1 MKIGSLLKTLAP
13 TLMKTVAS
21 SNPIAGMAVKLAAR
35 KLGLPD
41 TSTIDEIEKVV
52 ENDPEKAQTLQDAD
66 LEIKKL
72 TANIEGFRL
81 ETEDGQDARDKFA
94 HDPTPKVIAVMA
106 MGGFLA
112 YIFMVTLRGPEQTD
126 DAIVNLVL
134 GYLGGLVTGVTSF
147 YFGSSHNGNK

>member
-1 MKIGSLLKTLAP
+1 MLKGILRDLAP
-13 TLMKTVAS
+13 TLLKAAGST
-21 SNPIAGMAVKLAAR
+21 NPIAGMAVKLAAR

-41 TSTIDEIEKVV
+41 SASIEKIEEAV
-52 ENDPEKAQTLQDAD
+52 ESDPEKVQVLQDAE
-66 LEIKKL
+66 LEIQRL
-72 TANIEGFRL
+72 TANIDGFRL
-81 ETEDGQDARDKFA
+81 EVEDRQDAREKFA
-94 HDPTPKVIAVMA
+94 HDPTPKIIAVMA

-112 YIFMVTLRGPEQTD
+112 YIFMVSLRGPEQTD